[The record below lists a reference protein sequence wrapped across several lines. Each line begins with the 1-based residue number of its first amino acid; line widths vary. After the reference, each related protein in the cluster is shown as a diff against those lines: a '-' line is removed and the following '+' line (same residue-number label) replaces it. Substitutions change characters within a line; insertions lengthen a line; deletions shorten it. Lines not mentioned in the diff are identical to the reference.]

1 MSAFKSE
8 PIGRRRVLTCR
19 AAEALAATSSARLSS
34 PAIPDVSLS
43 EIEMPAP
50 QIRQQYPLVRHQK
63 SKTPMSTKQKTSV
76 KPHTELLAARFEKG
90 FESRVLF
97 AYEQTRR
104 NNSSVS
110 DSHKAGMASI
120 GRARAFWIRRPL
132 NPEQPTTIIFLT
144 ARDGCQCFQ
153 FI

>member
-1 MSAFKSE
+1 M
-8 PIGRRRVLTCR
+8 LTCR
-19 AAEALAATSSARLSS
+19 AAEALAATSTARLSS
-34 PAIPDVSLS
+34 PAVPDVSLS

-76 KPHTELLAARFEKG
+76 KPHTELPAARFEKG

-97 AYEQTRR
+97 ACEQTRHTTIHPCR
-104 NNSSVS
+104 T
-110 DSHKAGMASI
+110 HRRREMASI